1 MICGPNYPVGPVLN
15 LFLMLSRSTALKAVG
30 LSVDD
35 KPRSAG
41 HFPAFSSSSAFAT
54 SAFALL
60 NFPWLW

>member
-41 HFPAFSSSSAFAT
+41 HFPAFST
-54 SAFALL
+54 LHPL
-60 NFPWLW
+60 TKHRDTLPLIKKG